1 MNKRKYLKCNIDY
14 RSVNDILDQL
24 ASSRVFSNIDLKI
37 SYHHIII
44 KSKDEHKTVF
54 KM

>member
-1 MNKRKYLKCNIDY
+1 MDHTKVQVLIPC
-14 RSVNDILDQL
+14 VNDILDQL
-24 ASSRVFSNIDLKI
+24 ASSRVFYNIDLKI

-44 KSKDEHKTVF
+44 KSKDEQEKVF

>member
-1 MNKRKYLKCNIDY
+1 MDHTKVQVLIPC
-14 RSVNDILDQL
+14 VNDILDQL
-24 ASSRVFSNIDLKI
+24 ASSKVFSTIDLKI

-44 KSKDEHKTVF
+44 KSKDEQKTVF